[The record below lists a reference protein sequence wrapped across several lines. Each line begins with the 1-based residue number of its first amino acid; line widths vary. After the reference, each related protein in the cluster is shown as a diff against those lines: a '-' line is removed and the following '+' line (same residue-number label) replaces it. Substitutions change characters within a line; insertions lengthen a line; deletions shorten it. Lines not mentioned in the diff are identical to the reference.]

1 MAGHADVIV
10 VGGGVIGATTAWQLA
25 ERGADVLLLERGAL
39 ASGATRRSQGLLLA
53 PDHPPLD
60 PLFAE
65 SNRLYD
71 ELADRSGI
79 DLSLDREPVGTL
91 FLATDDAQLE
101 LLAGQPRAQGRLLD
115 RDQVLAEEPELA
127 ADVAG
132 GLLVASGRR
141 SDPSALTAA
150 AASLARES
158 GARVRCHVEVK
169 ALGDGSVLTDEG
181 VERAGTVVLAA
192 GAWSRPLAR
201 SAGFELA
208 VRPVRGWL
216 AVTAPVPPLLRHVV
230 YEADYA
236 APDGPQPGEPVRM
249 ADLAAGDLAE
259 LGAGSAQASGIH
271 QNADGTI
278 MVGAT
283 RSAALRDGDES
294 ARALRD
300 CVARACR
307 LMPALAGCEVATTWT
322 GLRPFSPD
330 GLPHIGHLGD
340 RLVVCAG
347 HGSEGILTGAGSG
360 RLAAELALG
369 VLPHTDPAPFAPG
382 R

>member
-1 MAGHADVIV
+1 MHADVIV
-10 VGGGVIGATTAWQLA
+10 IGGGVIGATTAWQLA

-39 ASGATRRSQGLLLA
+39 ASGATAPQPGAAARARPSAAGSAVRRVEPALRRAGR
-53 PDHPPLD
+53 PL
-60 PLFAE
+60 
-65 SNRLYD
+65 RH
-71 ELADRSGI
+71 R
-79 DLSLDREPVGTL
+79 LSLDREPVGTL

-101 LLAGQPRAQGRLLD
+101 LLAGQPRAHGGLLD